1 MRHAK
6 EYKRGSRVK
15 AAIFFT
21 VLYAAA
27 VLAFIIPLRP
37 TESVAEKRRL
47 AEFPEFSVST
57 LMNGDYFADID
68 TWFADTFPLRDL
80 CFTLNEKIR
89 ALYGF
94 TTVQIHGEV
103 TQGDEIPDAP
113 FTGEWLYAP
122 IPRTAR
128 SHVSAFAQKISLHEL

>member
-21 VLYAAA
+21 VLYAMTA
-27 VLAFIIPLRP
+27 LAFIIPLRP
-37 TESVAEKRRL
+37 TESVAEKRQL
-47 AEFPEFSVST
+47 AEFPEFSVNS
-57 LMNGDYFADID
+57 LLSGDYFADID
-68 TWFADTFPLRDL
+68 TWFADTFPFRDL
-80 CFTLNEKIR
+80 CFTLNERIR
-89 ALYGF
+89 GLYGF

-113 FTGEWLYAP
+113 FTGE
-122 IPRTAR
+122 
-128 SHVSAFAQKISLHEL
+128 